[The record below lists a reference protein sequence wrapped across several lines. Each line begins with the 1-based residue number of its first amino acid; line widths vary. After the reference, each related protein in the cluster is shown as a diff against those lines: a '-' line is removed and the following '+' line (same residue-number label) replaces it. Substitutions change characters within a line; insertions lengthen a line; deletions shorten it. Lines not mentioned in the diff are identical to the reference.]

1 LKVSPAVPTS
11 AVARPEEKSTPL
23 DFAQFRI
30 KRIAGVFEYPMIEG
44 EIGFTR
50 LKISFGWNSPDRV
63 FAHFN
68 DRQFATLAIDQM
80 RQLEKVLVH
89 WHQNPANQPTES
101 SRGMLEAVSRAA
113 SLSEVKRAVV
123 ASGAELSDRGTFVSG
138 GEAKA
143 LVDSAMTDGKIEGL
157 ENAMILVAYHRAL
170 EANTTVR
177 SRPTPGP
184 RTRRRPSRRRSRQ
197 GHSPGPRR
205 SETSTRP
212 SASWMGLQRIRTRCR
227 GRYRSAHGAACAADK
242 SVHMNCGA
250 VHPSAHTNP
259 QRASTLLIAS
269 SR

>member
-170 EANTTVR
+170 EANTWTSDATKALQAAVTAGTLSWSTEIGNVYEAER
-177 SRPTPGP
+177 ILDGTPEDP
-184 RTRRRPSRRRSRQ
+184 
-197 GHSPGPRR
+197 
-205 SETSTRP
+205 
-212 SASWMGLQRIRTRCR
+212 
-227 GRYRSAHGAACAADK
+227 
-242 SVHMNCGA
+242 
-250 VHPSAHTNP
+250 NP
-259 QRASTLLIAS
+259 L
-269 SR
+269 